1 MRREGTACQPEKERN
16 CRPAATPGVPS
27 AGPSYGII
35 PLSKRRANP
44 LTRIYFPDPIQDH
57 GICQLPAAKAHH
69 VAHVLRLAPGDA
81 VVLFDGQGNAYDAAI
96 SKCVRGEVSVQLRGR
111 REEDC
116 ESPLQV
122 TLAQAV
128 SSGERMDYTI
138 QKAVELGITA
148 IQPLMAER
156 CVVRLSGER
165 AAKRVTH
172 WQAVVA
178 AACEQCG
185 RNRVPEVRPLLSLRD
200 WLDGAATS
208 GEGIRWL
215 LAPDG
220 PAVLR
225 ELPRPSAMVTVLAG
239 PEGGFTAIEAAD
251 AVRCGFHPLRL
262 GPRVLRTETAAV
274 ALLAAMQALWGDF

>member
-1 MRREGTACQPEKERN
+1 M
-16 CRPAATPGVPS
+16 
-27 AGPSYGII
+27 
-35 PLSKRRANP
+35 
-44 LTRIYFPDPIQDH
+44 TRIYFPASIPDH
-57 GICQLPAAKAHH
+57 GLCQLPSAKAHH

-81 VVLFDGQGNAYDAAI
+81 VVLFDGQGGAYDAVI
-96 SKCVRGEVSVQLRGR
+96 SKCARGDVSVQVRGQ
-111 REEDC
+111 REEDR

-138 QKAVELGITA
+138 QKAVELGISA

-165 AAKRVTH
+165 AARRVQH
-172 WQAVVA
+172 WQSVVV

-185 RNRVPEVRPLLSLRD
+185 RNRVPEVRPLLSLRE
-200 WLDGAATS
+200 WLDAAATT
-208 GEGIRWL
+208 EGIRLL
-215 LAPDG
+215 LAPEG
-220 PAVLR
+220 SVALR
-225 ELPRPSAMVTVLAG
+225 ELPRPTAMVTVLAG
-239 PEGGFTAIEAAD
+239 PEGGFTASESAD
-251 AVRCGFHPLRL
+251 AERFGFSPLRL

>member
-1 MRREGTACQPEKERN
+1 
-16 CRPAATPGVPS
+16 
-27 AGPSYGII
+27 
-35 PLSKRRANP
+35 
-44 LTRIYFPDPIQDH
+44 LTRIYFPDPIPDH
-57 GICQLPAAKAHH
+57 GLCQLPVAKAHH

-81 VVLFDGQGNAYDAAI
+81 VTLFDGQGNAWDAVI
-96 SKCVRGEVSVQLRGR
+96 SKCARGDVSVQLKAR
-111 REEDC
+111 REEDR
-116 ESPLQV
+116 ESPLQL

-138 QKAVELGITA
+138 QKAVELGISA

-165 AAKRVTH
+165 AAKRVAH
-172 WQAVVA
+172 WQGAATTPCQGVVA
-178 AACEQCG
+178 ASCEQCG
-185 RNRVPEVRPLLSLRD
+185 RNRVPVVKPLLSLRD
-200 WLDGAATS
+200 WLDEAAAAGGT
-208 GEGIRWL
+208 RLL

-225 ELPRPSAMVTVLAG
+225 ELQRPAGMVTVLAG
-239 PEGGFTAIEAAD
+239 PEGGFTSSEAAD
-251 AVRCGFHPLRL
+251 AQRFGFQPLRL